1 MLDGNQQKQG
11 EKGPSRTPEQTHPV
25 GVKRIGPLGHRD
37 AHRLCPHTGQGP
49 RSASTGHCRAWLGP
63 ASSWRPPFHKCR
75 HIPLALQDVPQAVA
89 SCIPPCP
96 ERKCLHK
103 STAGPLTELLYSDPP
118 NLQVSHPPP
127 APPKILGDFS
137 QTYPK
142 TAMLLPGTSS
152 AGPKEKARHAF
163 HPEDSTRVRS

>member
-1 MLDGNQQKQG
+1 MPTGCA
-11 EKGPSRTPEQTHPV
+11 RTWGRDPFLLLLTTA
-25 GVKRIGPLGHRD
+25 GLGWGLIFL
-37 AHRLCPHTGQGP
+37 A
-49 RSASTGHCRAWLGP
+49 
-63 ASSWRPPFHKCR
+63 PFHKCE
-75 HIPLALQDVPQAVA
+75 HIPPALQDVPQAVA

-103 STAGPLTELLYSDPP
+103 PSAGRWVSELLDSDLP

-142 TAMLLPGTSS
+142 TAMLPGTSS
-152 AGPKEKARHAF
+152 AGPEEKARHAF
-163 HPEDSTRVRS
+163 HSEDSAPCTRPD